1 MATNILLIPLMSNEP
16 EQVFLGA
23 CCTVTWDRGQIEA
36 ETIKL
41 RELLKHW
48 KRSGI
53 LDKFFDESDV

>member
-1 MATNILLIPLMSNEP
+1 MVINILFILLISDKP

-36 ETIKL
+36 ETIEL

-53 LDKFFDESDV
+53 LDKFLNESE